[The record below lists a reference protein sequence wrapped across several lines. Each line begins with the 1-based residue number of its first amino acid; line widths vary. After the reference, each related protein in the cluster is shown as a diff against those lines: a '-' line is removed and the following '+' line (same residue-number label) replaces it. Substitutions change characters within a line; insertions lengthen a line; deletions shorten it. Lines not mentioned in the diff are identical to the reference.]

1 MPITVI
7 NLLPIVDVKQ
17 IEQENENEKYA
28 ESEREREMKREKISS
43 HIVSFIQLCDDR
55 TFRLIYRA
63 NENEFSSKNLI
74 Y

>member
-17 IEQENENEKYA
+17 IERENENEKYA
-28 ESEREREMKREKISS
+28 HREEKRENLISYRIIYS
-43 HIVSFIQLCDDR
+43 VADDR

-63 NENEFSSKNLI
+63 NENEFSSENPI